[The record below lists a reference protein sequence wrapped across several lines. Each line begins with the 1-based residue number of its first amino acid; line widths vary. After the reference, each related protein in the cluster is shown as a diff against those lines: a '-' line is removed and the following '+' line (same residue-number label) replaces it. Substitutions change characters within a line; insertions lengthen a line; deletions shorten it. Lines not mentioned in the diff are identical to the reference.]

1 MKDET
6 LTKLTAIVGLIV
18 LEAINLLTL
27 KVDGGILL
35 AIGSIIG
42 GLAGYEVGKRGK
54 K

>member
-6 LTKLTAIVGLIV
+6 LTKITAIIGLII
-18 LEAINLLTL
+18 LEGLNLATL
-27 KVDGGILL
+27 KIDGGILL

-42 GLAGYEVGKRGK
+42 GLAGYEVGRKHK